1 MGMATATKQWTR
13 EEVLALQEA
22 APPGVRYELIDGVL
36 LVSPSPTNRHQFV
49 VGAFFFRLY
58 AYCRQHGIGRAV
70 LSPADIA
77 LDGASTMQPDI
88 FVVPASIPLPWEG
101 WEDVTRL
108 LLAVN
113 VLSPSTARGD
123 KTVKR
128 LFLQRQGVPEYWIV
142 DHHAWTVERWRPGD
156 ERPEV
161 LTETLTWQPV
171 ASVEPLVINLPQLFT
186 EAVAGTRPDGDAD

>member
-1 MGMATATKQWTR
+1 MGMATETKMWTR
-13 EEVLALQEA
+13 EEVLALQDA
-22 APPGVRYELIDGVL
+22 APAGVRYELIDGVL
-36 LVSPSPTNRHQFV
+36 LVSPSPNNRHQLVVVEFFV
-49 VGAFFFRLY
+49 RIYG
-58 AYCRQHGIGRAV
+58 YCRRHGIGRAV
-70 LSPADIA
+70 FSPADIA

-88 FVVPASIPLPWEG
+88 FVVPASIPLPWDG

-123 KTVKR
+123 KSVKR

-142 DHHAWTVERWRPGD
+142 DHHAWTVERWRPED

-161 LTETLTWQPV
+161 LMGTLIWQPV
-171 ASVEPLVINLPQLFT
+171 ASIEPLVIDLPELFT
-186 EAVAGTRPDGDAD
+186 EATTGTRPDDEAD